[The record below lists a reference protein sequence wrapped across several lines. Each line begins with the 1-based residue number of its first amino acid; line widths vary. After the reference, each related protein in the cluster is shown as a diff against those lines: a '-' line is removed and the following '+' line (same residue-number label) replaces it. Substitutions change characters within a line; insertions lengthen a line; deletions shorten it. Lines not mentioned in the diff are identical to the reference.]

1 MMLHDK
7 EYSETE
13 LKAYIK
19 SLEAENQAK
28 DNIIKL
34 AVNDLQKLTGWI
46 DGYGNRNCL
55 LKITCTDCP
64 LYNPDKPK
72 CEWRYYD
79 KAKGAIKNV

>member
-19 SLEAENQAK
+19 SLEAESKAK
-28 DNIIKL
+28 DDIIRL

-55 LKITCTDCP
+55 LKISCTDCP
-64 LYNPDKPK
+64 LYTAGKNR
-72 CEWRYYD
+72 CEWRHYD
-79 KAKGAIKNV
+79 KAKELIKDV